1 VIVHRAREMVPI
13 AIDTYTAREAKRVN
27 HMIAQRVPVAPRRR
41 RAAALRNKRTQGYS
55 LMELMIVVVITGVLA
70 AIAIPTFGDY
80 VQKSRTS
87 EATQFLGVIKLK
99 QEAYRAEF
107 GRYDQCPDKAKDF
120 GQFDYKPGDASV
132 MKNAISKPI
141 TGTDADCFNQLG
153 AKPDGAVR
161 FGYAWIAGTP
171 GEMSGGI
178 KTALGLADSDVDHY
192 FIAHATTDLNG
203 DGNPVVFE
211 LTNFTRNV
219 FIMDEKDNPLAAG
232 WD

>member
-1 VIVHRAREMVPI
+1 MVPI

-27 HMIAQRVPVAPRRR
+27 HMIAQLVAAAPRRR
-41 RAAALRNKRTQGYS
+41 FAAALPRKRTQGYS

-70 AIAIPTFGDY
+70 AIAIPTFGTY

-107 GRYDQCPDKAKDF
+107 GRYDQCPAGAADLDE
-120 GQFDYKPGDASV
+120 FDYQPGDASV
-132 MKNAISKPI
+132 MKNAASLPL
-141 TGTDADCFNQLG
+141 TGAAAACFNELG
-153 AKPDGAVR
+153 AKPDAAVR

-171 GEMSGGI
+171 GEMSGNI
-178 KTALGLADSDVDHY
+178 KTALDLADTDVDHY

-203 DGNPVVFE
+203 DGNPAVFE
-211 LTNFTRNV
+211 LTNFTKNI